1 MIREEE
7 LYNRESVHI
16 TLQAAI
22 LIDSNDDY

>member
-1 MIREEE
+1 MIRDKA

-22 LIDSNDDY
+22 LIDSKDDY